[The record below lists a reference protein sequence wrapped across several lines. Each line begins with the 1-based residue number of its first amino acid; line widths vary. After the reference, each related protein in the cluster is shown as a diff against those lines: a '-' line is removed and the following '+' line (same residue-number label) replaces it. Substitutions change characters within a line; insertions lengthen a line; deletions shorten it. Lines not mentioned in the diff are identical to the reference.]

1 MMGFLN
7 SLFGSLASKAEEM
20 TADSASPKVSAV
32 QERVEVPSSAD
43 EEMRSAIEAANQSGR
58 AEDFVNIGLEFSR
71 GNHVQKDE
79 AMALHCFKIA
89 AQKGDVDGQFLAGMY
104 TFDGSD
110 EGSRD
115 EAAEYFKDAA
125 HQGKTEAM
133 YMLGVLYLDYGYGWG
148 KGKGYDWILKA
159 AERGHAEAQA
169 RVGIAYSQGQG
180 YEDEPDH
187 RKACFWCVCAYLQ
200 NDQRAKS
207 RAVQYLN
214 WASQNIRGMNG
225 YIQSLMKTIPQ
236 KYPQYVPNLG

>member
-1 MMGFLN
+1 MGFLT
-7 SLFGSLASKAEEM
+7 SLFGSLASKAEAM
-20 TADSASPKVSAV
+20 TEDSAPSKISAV
-32 QERVEVPSSAD
+32 QQRVEVPSSAD

-58 AEDFVNIGLEFSR
+58 AEDFVNIGLEFIH
-71 GNHVQKDE
+71 GNHVHKDK
-79 AMALHCFKIA
+79 AMALNCFKIA
-89 AQKGDVDGQFLAGMY
+89 AQKGDMDGQFLAGMY
-104 TFDGSD
+104 IFDGKSED
-110 EGSRD
+110 KRD
-115 EAAEYFKDAA
+115 EAAEYFKESAR
-125 HQGKTEAM
+125 QGRTEAM
-133 YMLGVLYLDYGYGWG
+133 YMLGILYLDYEYGWG

-159 AERGHAEAQA
+159 AERGYAEAQA

-180 YEDEPDH
+180 YTDDPDH